1 MTPANKLTAELLI
14 EIPKRLPACRVW
26 RQNTGGGVGM
36 STVRQAIAL
45 LRSGKISEAIQ
56 LLSSRPIKWGIEGA
70 GDISGVGPEGI
81 RIECEVKA
89 GSDRLSDE
97 QRAFGVMIERAGGV
111 YVVARDVDGA
121 IEELSAKLY
130 KAGVPE
136 VYTGI

>member
-14 EIPKRLPACRVW
+14 EIPKTLPACRVW

-36 STVRQAIAL
+36 STVRQSIAL
-45 LRSGKISEAIQ
+45 LRSGNVRDAIQ

-70 GDISGVGPEGI
+70 GDISGVGPVGI
-81 RIECEVKA
+81 RIELEVKA
-89 GSDRLSDE
+89 GNDRLSDE
-97 QRAFGVMIERAGGV
+97 QRAFGAMIERAGGV
-111 YVVARDVDGA
+111 YVVARDVDGT